1 MTHFSNK
8 KRVVLAALT
17 AATCLGS
24 SGVALAQAAPAAPAA
39 AAAPADADAGIVV
52 LGTRRTDRTST
63 SSASPIDI
71 ISTKELATQG
81 ASNLIDIVKNVVP
94 SFFAPQNTISDASSF
109 VHSPSLR
116 GLPADETLVMINGK
130 RLTRSALVQVYSG
143 GDTGLGYGSQGSDIG
158 SIPAIALKSLE
169 VLRDGATAQYGSDA
183 IAGVMNYGLRDNDHG
198 VEVQGRYGQFYRNG
212 DGKSYQLAAN
222 AGFKLGDNGFA
233 NLSGEYDSDG
243 QTSRGVTRAQAL
255 AYIAQNPGNAGALP
269 YYPLPAQVFGN
280 SPSHG
285 WKVALNSGMD
295 ISDSAKLYVVANASH
310 SHTEESFNYR
320 SSTDAVLDPTGT
332 TLQSSYAMG
341 DVVEC
346 ARSFLNYNPTPGKDA
361 NGCSTTQDP
370 YFHNLYPAGF
380 TPVFV
385 GVVEE
390 LFGVAGIKGTA
401 GKLTYDVSVS
411 ASKNTLALSMYN
423 SLNTAFSP
431 NNVVVNP
438 VTDGPYK
445 TNTQTSFNFGK
456 TSQKETNA
464 NIDLTYPVEVGF
476 AKPVTLSGGFEYRK
490 ETYVLGVS
498 EFQAYAQGGASGYGG
513 VSPSQA
519 GSWSQS
525 NVAFYAGAETDITNN
540 WTVGTAGRYEHYDTF
555 GSATVGKI
563 NTRYEFIPGFAIR
576 GTVGTGFHA
585 PSPGQAHNSTLTT
598 TFIGGTS
605 IQAGTFP
612 IDSVISQDYGA
623 KPLTPEKSTNFG
635 VGFTAKPTRGLSL
648 TVDYYNIK
656 VRNRIFVSQPFP
668 IVDATHPDGTITQ
681 ADITAHPELAAVGVG
696 GTVSY
701 FTNGLNTLTQGVD
714 LVAAYNTPLSGGNL
728 NLTLAYNH
736 NNNKVSSAQ
745 ANVIN
750 GAQASVIEHLAPHD
764 TAHFSAN
771 FTRSKWS
778 LTVRENYYGS
788 WSDAN
793 DYGNSAGTTS
803 PNGGPLQVFGAKA
816 TTDLDVTYNFASQFA
831 LTLGANN
838 LFNTFPDK
846 LNKNSQTILPITG
859 GGTDGQVYPRS
870 GGPFGINGGFWYVR
884 ATVKY

>member
-1 MTHFSNK
+1 MTSFSNR
-8 KRVVLAALT
+8 KRSLLAALT
-17 AATCLGS
+17 AATS
-24 SGVALAQAAPAAPAA
+24 VATFGFAAAAQAQAAPAAPAA
-39 AAAPADADAGIVV
+39 ETAPAEASAQIVV

-71 ISTKELATQG
+71 ISTKELSTQG
-81 ASNLIDIVKNVVP
+81 ASNLIDVVKNVVP

-116 GLPADETLVMINGK
+116 GLPADETLVMLNGK
-130 RLTRSALVQVYSG
+130 RFNRSALVQVYSG

-158 SIPAIALKSLE
+158 SIPSIALKSLE

-198 VEVQGRYGQFYRNG
+198 VEVQGRYGQYYRNG

-222 AGFKLGDNGFA
+222 AGFKLGDVGFA
-233 NLSGEYDSDG
+233 NLSGEYDNDG

-285 WKVALNSGMD
+285 WKVALNSGLD
-295 ISDSAKLYVVANASH
+295 ISDTAKLYVIANASH

-320 SSTDAVLDPTGT
+320 SSTAAVLDPTGT
-332 TLQSSYAMG
+332 TLQSSYAPG
-341 DVVEC
+341 DLVVC
-346 ARSFLNYNPTPGKDA
+346 PRSFLNYHATLDANGKDA
-361 NGCSTTQDP
+361 LGCGGTTDP

-390 LFGVAGIKGTA
+390 LFGVAGIKGTM

-431 NNVVVNP
+431 NNP
-438 VTDGPYK
+438 ASDAPYN

-456 TSQKETNA
+456 TAQKETNA
-464 NIDLTYPVEVGF
+464 SLDLTYPVEVGF
-476 AKPVTLSGGFEYRK
+476 ARPITLSGGFEYRK
-490 ETYVLGVS
+490 EVYQLGVS
-498 EFQAYAQGGASGYGG
+498 DFQAYAQGGASGYGG

-525 NVAFYAGAETDITNN
+525 NVAVYGGAETDITSN
-540 WTVGTAGRYEHYDTF
+540 WTVGAAGRYEHYNTF

-563 NTRYEFIPGFAIR
+563 NTRYEFVPGFAIR

-598 TFIGGTS
+598 NFIGGNS
-605 IQAGTFP
+605 IQTGTFP
-612 IDSVISQDYGA
+612 VDSVASQYYGA
-623 KPLTPEKSTNFG
+623 KALTPEKSTNFG
-635 VGFTAKPTRGLSL
+635 VGFTAKPMTGLAL

-656 VRNRIFVSQPFP
+656 VRNRIFVSEPF
-668 IVDATHPDGTITQ
+668 TITQ
-681 ADITAHPELAAVGVG
+681 ADLNASPALAAVGLG
-696 GTVSY
+696 GNVSY
-701 FTNGLNTLTQGVD
+701 FTNGLSTLTRGVD
-714 LVAAYNTPLSGGNL
+714 VVASYNTAIAAGRL

-736 NNNKVSSAQ
+736 NNNAVTSAA

-750 GAQASVIEHLAPHD
+750 GAQTSVIQHLAPHD

-771 FTRSKWS
+771 YTLSKWS
-778 LTVRENYYGS
+778 LTLRENYYGS
-788 WSDAN
+788 WSDAV
-793 DYGNSAGTTS
+793 DYGNGDGTAGANAGS
-803 PNGGPLQVFGAKA
+803 LQVFGAKA
-816 TTDLDVTYNFASQFA
+816 TTDLDITYNFASQFA

-846 LNKNSQTILPITG
+846 LNTNSQAILPITG
-859 GGTDGQVYPRS
+859 GGYDGQVYPRS
-870 GGPFGINGGFWYVR
+870 GGPFGMNGGFWYVR